1 MNCDMLFSIDNR
13 AMPLTRPLFARCT
26 GSGSERVVELD
37 APPKRAEQR
46 SSWYT
51 TRAGALE
58 GEVEKHAPAVRTVG
72 SAAMKESTIVGG
84 VGG

>member
-1 MNCDMLFSIDNR
+1 MLFSIDNR